1 MSVAAH
7 LVIGAD
13 SFVGS
18 CLIETLRERG
28 HRVYGTTR
36 RKDTLSPERLFCDF
50 ADPASLDVPPD
61 ATCAHIVAAATDYAR
76 CASVP
81 ESHTVNTV
89 YTPRL
94 AGELLNKGLFV
105 SFVSSNSVFGGD
117 RPWPHEDDPH
127 DARFPYSIQKDLA
140 EKGVLQAARDAGR
153 EDHLAIVRLTKV
165 LGPSSSP
172 LPAWLAAWR
181 EGRAVRPFADLIFA
195 PVSRRFA
202 ALALAVIGERRASG
216 SLHVSGAEN
225 ISYVAFAHALAEALG
240 VDPALIS
247 PTTAT
252 AEGVEIPFKPQY
264 SGLGMTRT
272 TACTGLK
279 PQTIQDVIADLAL
292 TLDSSN

>member
-18 CLIETLRERG
+18 CLIRTLRERG

-36 RKDTLSPERLFCDF
+36 RKDTLSPERLLCDF

-61 ATCAHIVAAATDYAR
+61 VDRAHIVAAATDYAR
-76 CASVP
+76 CATVP

-89 YTPRL
+89 HTPRL
-94 AGELLNKGLFV
+94 AGELLRKGLFV

-117 RPWPHEDDPH
+117 MPWPHEDGPH
-127 DARFPYSIQKDLA
+127 DARFPYAIQKDLA
-140 EKGVLQAARDAGR
+140 EAGVLRAARDAGCTDR
-153 EDHLAIVRLTKV
+153 LAIVRLTKV
-165 LGPSSSP
+165 LGSSSSP
-172 LPAWLAAWR
+172 LPSWLSAWR

-195 PVSRRFA
+195 PLSLRYA
-202 ALALAVIGERRASG
+202 AWALAVIGEKGVSG
-216 SLHVSGAEN
+216 SLHVSGAAN
-225 ISYVAFAHALAEALG
+225 VSYVDFAHALAKALG
-240 VDPALIS
+240 VNPSLIV

-252 AEGVEIPFKPQY
+252 AEGVDIPFKPRY

-272 TACTGLK
+272 TACTGLR
-279 PQTIQDVIADLAL
+279 PQSMDEVVADLAL
-292 TLDSSN
+292 TADPL

>member
-1 MSVAAH
+1 MIGAAQ

-18 CLIETLRERG
+18 CLVRTLRERG

-50 ADPASLDVPPD
+50 AEPASLEVPPD
-61 ATCAHIVAAATDYAR
+61 VACVHIVAAATDYTR
-76 CASVP
+76 CATVP
-81 ESHTVNTV
+81 ETHTVNAV
-89 YTPRL
+89 HTPRL
-94 AGELLNKGLFV
+94 AGELLQKGVFV

-117 RPWPHEDDPH
+117 RPWPHEDAPH
-127 DARFPYSIQKDLA
+127 DARFPYAIQKDLA
-140 EKGVLQAARDAGR
+140 EAGVLRAARDAGCVDR
-153 EDHLAIVRLTKV
+153 LAIVRLTKV
-165 LGPSSSP
+165 LDASSSP

-202 ALALAVIGERRASG
+202 ALALAIIGEKRVSG

-225 ISYVAFAHALAEALG
+225 ISYVGFAHVLAKALG
-240 VDPALIS
+240 VDPSLIV

-252 AEGVEIPFKPQY
+252 AEGVDIPFKPRY

-272 TACTGLK
+272 TACTGIH
-279 PQTIQDVIADLAL
+279 PQRIEDVVADLAL
-292 TLDSSN
+292 PANPL